1 VTPVHDAADCSVWCG
16 IAEASDVGMMIHKQA
31 VLVRSAVRIIYEDFE
46 LDSYSA
52 LGENMSQNYRQ
63 TRSEPLAI
71 VSVTRAS

>member
-1 VTPVHDAADCSVWCG
+1 
-16 IAEASDVGMMIHKQA
+16 MMIHKQA